1 MPYLNEKGF
10 EMPQGENAADWMIDI
25 VCGLVPKLTPTGAVD
40 PNFEA
45 PADLFRWWSEQYKAA
60 STDLRSPMNV
70 AEDSDG
76 AVILK
81 RSGSKSFDEIQ
92 QLSALE
98 QRVLPGLWRQVW
110 SIGQRRSR
118 QFEALQFFG
127 RVILMFACGLLFGQ
141 LSRDS
146 TKQGP
151 YRLTPLSFA
160 SRSAPVLHS

>member
-1 MPYLNEKGF
+1 
-10 EMPQGENAADWMIDI
+10 MIDI
-25 VCGLVPKLTPTGAVD
+25 VCGLVPKLTASGAVD

-98 QRVLPGLWRQVW
+98 PRMLDTGGGLV
-110 SIGQRRSR
+110 
-118 QFEALQFFG
+118 F
-127 RVILMFACGLLFGQ
+127 
-141 LSRDS
+141 
-146 TKQGP
+146 
-151 YRLTPLSFA
+151 
-160 SRSAPVLHS
+160 